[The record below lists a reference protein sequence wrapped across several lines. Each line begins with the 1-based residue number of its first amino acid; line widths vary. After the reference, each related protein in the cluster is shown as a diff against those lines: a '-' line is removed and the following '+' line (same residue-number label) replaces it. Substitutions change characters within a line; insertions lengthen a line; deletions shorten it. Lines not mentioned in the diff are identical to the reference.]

1 MKRIVSTR
9 LTFVLVLPC
18 LALGLAACGGSGQ
31 HLYSLQKTQSCLTAK
46 HIRLGGTLDFV
57 ATTATGGALRAHLSG
72 EFVTIAF
79 GATVADADNIDQ
91 AYRSFRAQNV
101 GIDDVLREDRNA
113 VLLWHVHPTDANI
126 ATVAACLK

>member
-1 MKRIVSTR
+1 MKRIVSSGIP
-9 LTFVLVLPC
+9 FVLLLVL
-18 LALGLAACGGSGQ
+18 AGCGGSGAK
-31 HLYSLQKTQSCLTAK
+31 LYTLQQTQKCLTAK
-46 HIRLGGTLDFV
+46 HIRIGGTLDFV
-57 ATTATGGALRAHLSG
+57 ATTATGGALRAHLPR

-91 AYRSFRAQNV
+91 AYRSFRAQNI

-126 ATVAACLK
+126 ATIAVCLK